1 MAALQIVDAGGTV
14 HAVEAREGEPLM
26 HALRDGGFVD
36 AICGGA
42 MSCGTCAVVI
52 DPVRAAALG
61 AADDMEAALI
71 EGLGLPGGESRLS
84 CQIIV
89 TGTLAGATLRV
100 LPPA

>member
-42 MSCGTCAVVI
+42 MSCGT
-52 DPVRAAALG
+52 
-61 AADDMEAALI
+61 
-71 EGLGLPGGESRLS
+71 
-84 CQIIV
+84 
-89 TGTLAGATLRV
+89 
-100 LPPA
+100 